1 MSPYIKSC
9 AALLIAAALLPAT
22 VSAQRTDPAFSDP
35 IDYGH
40 ALGAKLGTSGPG
52 FEYMFSRSDLPMYGL
67 RANLNYGQYTRTR
80 TVSDVLYRGT
90 MEFRS
95 LMLLADA
102 HPYRN
107 GFRMSA
113 GLAFNDNTFRASGR
127 PKLDTF
133 NLNGSTYPADS
144 VESLNGEVYAA
155 PLSPYFGVGWGAA
168 PSGRGKFFYSFD
180 FGLMYQRTDV
190 RLSAA
195 CTPSFPAA
203 ECARL
208 QADLR
213 AEEADFRRD
222 LIKYGRWYPIL
233 TFGAGYRF

>member
-1 MSPYIKSC
+1 MSLQATLH
-9 AALLIAAALLPAT
+9 AALVCAVVLLSSSAL
-22 VSAQRTDPAFSDP
+22 AQRTDPAFSDP
-35 IDYGH
+35 IDHGH
-40 ALGAKLGTSGPG
+40 ALGGKLGTSGPG
-52 FEYMFSRSDLPMYGL
+52 IEYSYSRSDLPMYGL
-67 RANLNYGQYTRTR
+67 RANLNYGQYSRSR

-90 MEFRS
+90 IEFRS

-113 GLAFNDNTFRASGR
+113 GLMFNDNTFRASGR

-133 NLNGSTYPADS
+133 NLNGSTYPATA

-155 PLSPYFGVGWGAA
+155 PLSPYFGVGWGSA
-168 PSGRGKFFYSFD
+168 PSARGKFFYSFD
-180 FGLMYQRTDV
+180 FGLLYQRTDV

-195 CTPSFPAA
+195 CAPSYPAA

-208 QADLR
+208 QADLLD
-213 AEEADFRRD
+213 EEVEIRRD
-222 LIKYGRWYPIL
+222 LIRYGRWYPIL

>member
-1 MSPYIKSC
+1 MSPSITLHSALIV
-9 AALLIAAALLPAT
+9 AATLLPLSA
-22 VSAQRTDPAFSDP
+22 SAQRTDPAFSDP
-35 IDYGH
+35 IDHSH
-40 ALGAKLGTSGPG
+40 ALSGKLGTSGPG
-52 FEYMFSRSDLPMYGL
+52 FEYSYSRSDLPMYGL
-67 RANLNYGQYTRTR
+67 RANLNYGQYSRSR

-90 MEFRS
+90 LEFRS
-95 LMLLADA
+95 IMLLADA

-113 GLAFNDNTFRASGR
+113 GLVFNDNRFRATGQ

-133 NLNGSTYPADS
+133 NLNGSTYPATA
-144 VESLNGEVYAA
+144 VESLDGEVYAA
-155 PLSPYFGVGWGAA
+155 PLSPYFGVGWGSA
-168 PSGRGKFFYSFD
+168 PGARGKFFYSFD
-180 FGLMYQRTDV
+180 FGLMYQRADV

-208 QADLR
+208 QADLL
-213 AEEADFRRD
+213 AEEVDFRSD

>member
-1 MSPYIKSC
+1 MSSLSPIC
-9 AALLIAAALLPAT
+9 AALMLAAMLLPSPT
-22 VSAQRTDPAFSDP
+22 WAQRTDPAFSDP
-35 IDYGH
+35 IDFSH
-40 ALGAKLGTSGPG
+40 ALGGKLGTTGPG
-52 FEYMFSRSDLPMYGL
+52 VEYSFSRSDLPQYGL
-67 RANLNYGQYTRTR
+67 RANLNYGQYTRSR

-113 GLAFNDNTFRASGR
+113 GLVFNDNKFRAAGQ

-133 NLNGSTYPADS
+133 NLNGSTYPATS
-144 VESLNGEVYAA
+144 VESLNGEIYTA

-168 PSGRGKFFYSFD
+168 PSARRNFFYSFD
-180 FGLMYQRTDV
+180 FGLMYQRADI

-208 QADLR
+208 QADLL
-213 AEEADFRRD
+213 AEEVDFRRD
-222 LIKYGRWYPIL
+222 LIKYGRWYPVL